1 VNAYSGIPR
10 GQAGKQ
16 FPGKASGLLVKKE
29 LLHSRPFKCRQEG
42 AGVFCCPALLPR
54 IILLKESHTMAMDYQ
69 TNSSQVATVTGDYT
83 TDLVLHKIATVEV
96 PQGKHIALAYS
107 GGLDS
112 TLCVKLSELKYHARQ
127 LTAINVDVGQGQEEI
142 EMSIA
147 RALQLGITPITIDVK
162 QEFTTEWLTKAI
174 HANSDYNGYPV
185 STSMTRQLIAARVA
199 EKALELG
206 CDALMEGS
214 SGKGND
220 QYRMHN
226 VFSLFAPGL
235 PIFVPV
241 RDFDLTRS
249 EEQILMEH
257 YGVPVEELIVGGD
270 DKTMWCRSIA
280 SGGIDLTTE
289 LPDDIWMWLVPPQH
303 APNTPTRLTLTWEN
317 GLPIALNGVEL
328 PLDQIIEE
336 LNMVAGANSIGKI
349 DLFEDGIMGLK
360 SREIYEA
367 PAATLLLKVHRDL
380 EQFCLTKEE
389 LQLKRQLEAQW
400 ARMVYHGE
408 WFHPLKDAIDA
419 FIASTQKV
427 VNGEYVIE
435 LYKGN
440 IDIVT
445 RHSSSGLFFPDVRS
459 IKSASFNQKECA
471 PAAHIRGL
479 PYELIARRNK
489 LVGLEVH

>member
-1 VNAYSGIPR
+1 MNNR
-10 GQAGKQ
+10 THTTQ
-16 FPGKASGLLVKKE
+16 
-29 LLHSRPFKCRQEG
+29 
-42 AGVFCCPALLPR
+42 
-54 IILLKESHTMAMDYQ
+54 TMA
-69 TNSSQVATVTGDYT
+69 TSNGA
-83 TDLVLHKIATVEV
+83 LELALHKIASVDV

-112 TLCVKLSELKYHARQ
+112 TLCVKLSQLKYHVRA
-127 LTAINVDVGQGQEEI
+127 LTAITVDVGQGEAEI
-142 EMSIA
+142 QQSSA
-147 RALQLGITPITIDVK
+147 RAKQLGISPLVIDAK
-162 QEFTTEWLTKAI
+162 QKFTEQWLSKAI
-174 HANSDYNGYPV
+174 QANSDYNGYPV
-185 STSMTRQLIAARVA
+185 STSMTRQLIAAHVA
-199 EKALELG
+199 QAALELG

-214 SGKGND
+214 TGKGND

-226 VFSLFAPGL
+226 VFSLFAPGTS
-235 PIFVPV
+235 IFVPV

-249 EEQILMEH
+249 EEQLLMEH
-257 YGVPVEELIVGGD
+257 YGIPVEEVIAGGD

-289 LPDDIWMWLVPPQH
+289 LPDSIWMWLTPPAK
-303 APNTPTRLTLTWEN
+303 APDKPTTITLQWQN
-317 GLPIALNGVEL
+317 GLPVALNGTPL
-328 PLDQIIEE
+328 PLDQIIEQ
-336 LNMVAGANSIGKI
+336 LNLIGGANGIGKI

-367 PAATLLLKVHRDL
+367 PAATILLKVHHDL

-389 LQLKRQLEAQW
+389 IQLKRQLDAHW
-400 ARMVYHGE
+400 AKLVYHGE
-408 WFHPLKDAIDA
+408 WFHPLKEAIDA

-427 VNGEYVIE
+427 VSGEYVIE

-440 IDIVT
+440 IDI
-445 RHSSSGLFFPDVRS
+445 RSRSSASGLFFPDIRS

-489 LVGLEVH
+489 MAF

>member
-1 VNAYSGIPR
+1 
-10 GQAGKQ
+10 
-16 FPGKASGLLVKKE
+16 
-29 LLHSRPFKCRQEG
+29 
-42 AGVFCCPALLPR
+42 
-54 IILLKESHTMAMDYQ
+54 MATQ
-69 TNSSQVATVTGDYT
+69 TNTTQTTAILDSNSALELASQ
-83 TDLVLHKIATVEV
+83 KIAFVDV

-127 LTAINVDVGQGQEEI
+127 LTAITVDVGQGETEI
-142 EMSIA
+142 RESSE
-147 RALQLGITPITIDVK
+147 RAVKLGISPLVIDAR
-162 QEFTTEWLTKAI
+162 QEFTEQWLSKAI
-174 HANSDYNGYPV
+174 QANSDYNGYPV

-199 EKALELG
+199 QKALELG

-226 VFSLFAPGL
+226 VFSLFAPGT

-241 RDFDLTRS
+241 RDFDLTRG
-249 EEQILMEH
+249 EEQLLMEH
-257 YGVPVEELIVGGD
+257 YGVPIEEVITGGD

-289 LPDDIWMWLVPPQH
+289 LPDSIWLWLTPPAK
-303 APNTPTRLTLTWEN
+303 APDKPTTITLSWQN
-317 GLPIALNGVEL
+317 GLPVALNGKAL
-328 PLDQIIEE
+328 PLDQIIEQ
-336 LNMVAGANSIGKI
+336 LNVIGGANGIGKI

-367 PAATLLLKVHRDL
+367 PAATILLKVHRDL
-380 EQFCLTKEE
+380 EQFCLAKEE
-389 LQLKRQLEAQW
+389 IQVKRQLEAQW

-427 VNGEYVIE
+427 VNGEYTVE

-440 IDIVT
+440 IDI
-445 RHSSSGLFFPDVRS
+445 RSRSSASGLFFPDIRS

-489 LVGLEVH
+489 LASLDEDTHD

>member
-1 VNAYSGIPR
+1 
-10 GQAGKQ
+10 
-16 FPGKASGLLVKKE
+16 
-29 LLHSRPFKCRQEG
+29 
-42 AGVFCCPALLPR
+42 
-54 IILLKESHTMAMDYQ
+54 MATNSQ
-69 TNSSQVATVTGDYT
+69 TNATAVTTSTGSSANPSDLALQKVAS
-83 TDLVLHKIATVEV
+83 VEV

-127 LTAINVDVGQGQEEI
+127 LTIINVDVGQGEDEI
-142 EMSIA
+142 AMGIA
-147 RALQLGITPITIDVK
+147 RAQQLGITPITIDVK
-162 QEFTTEWLTKAI
+162 QEFTEQWLTKAI
-174 HANSDYNGYPV
+174 QANSDYNGYPV
-185 STSMTRQLIAARVA
+185 STSMTRQLIAARVV

-206 CDALMEGS
+206 CDAFMEGS
-214 SGKGND
+214 TGKGND

-249 EEQILMEH
+249 DEQLLMEH

-289 LPDDIWMWLVPPQH
+289 LPDDIWMWLVPPH
-303 APNTPTRLTLTWEN
+303 KAPTTPTRLTLTWAN
-317 GLPIALNGVEL
+317 GLPSALNGEAL
-328 PLDQIIEE
+328 PLDEIIGQ
-336 LNMVAGANSIGKI
+336 LNVIAGANGIGKI

-389 LQLKRQLEAQW
+389 IQLKRQLEAQW
-400 ARMVYHGE
+400 AKMVYHGE
-408 WFHPLKDAIDA
+408 WFHPLKDALDA
-419 FIASTQKV
+419 FIASTQKAV
-427 VNGEYVIE
+427 HGEYVIE

-440 IDIVT
+440 IDIVS
-445 RHSSSGLFFPDVRS
+445 RSSQSGLFFPDVRS

-479 PYELIARRNK
+479 PYELIARRNQMA
-489 LVGLEVH
+489 GI

>member
-1 VNAYSGIPR
+1 
-10 GQAGKQ
+10 
-16 FPGKASGLLVKKE
+16 
-29 LLHSRPFKCRQEG
+29 
-42 AGVFCCPALLPR
+42 
-54 IILLKESHTMAMDYQ
+54 MAMHYS
-69 TNSSQVATVTGDYT
+69 TNTTAVPTVTGSSA
-83 TDLVLHKIATVEV
+83 TDLALHKITTVDV

-112 TLCVKLSELKYHARQ
+112 TLCVKLSELKYSARQ
-127 LTAINVDVGQGQEEI
+127 LTAINVDVGQGKEEI

-147 RALQLGITPITIDVK
+147 RAQQLGITPITIDVK
-162 QEFTTEWLTKAI
+162 QEFTGQWLTRAI
-174 HANSDYNGYPV
+174 QANSDYNGYPV

-249 EEQILMEH
+249 EEQLLMEY
-257 YGVPVEELIVGGD
+257 YGVQVEELIVGGD

-289 LPDDIWMWLVPPQH
+289 LPDDIWLWLVPPH
-303 APNTPTRLTLTWEN
+303 KASNIPTKLTLTWEN
-317 GLPIALNGVEL
+317 GLPVALNDEKL
-328 PLDQIIEE
+328 PLDTIIEQ
-336 LNMVAGANSIGKI
+336 LNEIAGANGIGKI

-367 PAATLLLKVHRDL
+367 PAATLLLKIHRDL

-400 ARMVYHGE
+400 AKMVYHGE
-408 WFHPLKDAIDA
+408 WFHPLKEALDA
-419 FIASTQKV
+419 FIASTQKA
-427 VNGEYVIE
+427 VNGDYEVE

-440 IDIVT
+440 ITIT
-445 RHSSSGLFFPDVRS
+445 SRSSQSGLFFPDVRS

-489 LVGLEVH
+489 RAGLSAER

>member
-1 VNAYSGIPR
+1 MATRHQTHASSNAG
-10 GQAGKQ
+10 
-16 FPGKASGLLVKKE
+16 
-29 LLHSRPFKCRQEG
+29 
-42 AGVFCCPALLPR
+42 
-54 IILLKESHTMAMDYQ
+54 
-69 TNSSQVATVTGDYT
+69 GDSA
-83 TDLVLHKIATVEV
+83 TDLALQKIASVAV
-96 PQGKHIALAYS
+96 PQGAHIALAYS

-112 TLCVKLSELKYHARQ
+112 TLCVKLAELKYHARQ
-127 LTAINVDVGQGQEEI
+127 LTAINVDVGQGQDEI

-147 RALQLGITPITIDVK
+147 RAEQLGITPLTIDVK
-162 QEFTTEWLTKAI
+162 QEFTEQWLAKAI
-174 HANSDYNGYPV
+174 QANSDYNGYPV

-199 EKALELG
+199 EKAQELG

-241 RDFDLTRS
+241 RDFDLTRN
-249 EEQILMEH
+249 EEQLLMEH
-257 YGVPVEELIVGGD
+257 YGVPVAELIAGGD

-289 LPDDIWMWLVPPQH
+289 LPDTIWMWLVPPQQ
-303 APNTPTRLTLTWEN
+303 APDTPTTLSLTWKQ
-317 GLPIALNGVEL
+317 GLPIALNGEAL
-328 PLDQIIEE
+328 PLAQLIEQ
-336 LNMVAGANSIGKI
+336 LNSLAGANSIGKI

-389 LQLKRQLEAQW
+389 IQLKRQLEAEW

-408 WFHPLKDAIDA
+408 WFHPLKEALDA
-419 FIASTQKV
+419 FITATQRT
-427 VNGEYVIE
+427 VNGEYVVE

-440 IDIVT
+440 INIVS
-445 RHSSSGLFFPDVRS
+445 RNSLSGLFFPDVRS
-459 IKSASFNQKECA
+459 IKSSSFNQKECA

-489 LVGLEVH
+489 QAGLA

>member
-1 VNAYSGIPR
+1 
-10 GQAGKQ
+10 
-16 FPGKASGLLVKKE
+16 
-29 LLHSRPFKCRQEG
+29 
-42 AGVFCCPALLPR
+42 
-54 IILLKESHTMAMDYQ
+54 MATNDQ
-69 TNSSQVATVTGDYT
+69 TGTATVTT
-83 TDLVLHKIATVEV
+83 TSSTPTAIALHKIASVEV

-112 TLCVKLSELKYHARQ
+112 TLCVKLSELKYHARK

-147 RALQLGITPITIDVK
+147 RAQQLGITPVTIDVK
-162 QEFTTEWLTKAI
+162 QEFTELWLAKAI
-174 HANSDYNGYPV
+174 QANSDYNGYPV

-206 CDALMEGS
+206 CDAFMEGS
-214 SGKGND
+214 TGKGND

-249 EEQILMEH
+249 EEQLLMEH

-289 LPDDIWMWLVPPQH
+289 LPDDIWMWLVPPSK
-303 APNTPTRLTLTWEN
+303 ASATPARLTLTWSN
-317 GLPIALNGVEL
+317 GLPIALNGEVL
-328 PLDQIIEE
+328 PLDTIIEQ
-336 LNMVAGANSIGKI
+336 LNVLAGAHGIGKI

-389 LQLKRQLEAQW
+389 IQLKRQLEAQW
-400 ARMVYHGE
+400 AKMVYHGE
-408 WFHPLKDAIDA
+408 WFHPLKEALDA
-419 FIASTQKV
+419 FIASTQKA
-427 VNGEYVIE
+427 VNGEYVLE

-440 IDIVT
+440 IDIIS
-445 RHSSSGLFFPDVRS
+445 RSSQSGLFFPDVRS

-479 PYELIARRNK
+479 PYELIARRNQ
-489 LVGLEVH
+489 LASI

>member
-1 VNAYSGIPR
+1 
-10 GQAGKQ
+10 
-16 FPGKASGLLVKKE
+16 
-29 LLHSRPFKCRQEG
+29 
-42 AGVFCCPALLPR
+42 
-54 IILLKESHTMAMDYQ
+54 MA
-69 TNSSQVATVTGDYT
+69 TSFSSSTTATATVTGDNA
-83 TDLVLHKIATVEV
+83 TDLTLHKIASVEA

-112 TLCVKLSELKYHARQ
+112 TLCVKLAELKYHARQ
-127 LTAINVDVGQGQEEI
+127 LTAINVDVGQGADEI
-142 EMSIA
+142 EMSVA
-147 RALQLGITPITIDVK
+147 RAQQLGITPVTLDVK
-162 QEFTTEWLTKAI
+162 QEFTEQWLTKAI
-174 HANSDYNGYPV
+174 QANSDYNGYPV

-249 EEQILMEH
+249 EEQLVLEY
-257 YGVPVEELIVGGD
+257 YGVHVEELIVGGD

-280 SGGIDLTTE
+280 SGGIDLSTE
-289 LPDDIWMWLVPPQH
+289 LPDDIWLWLVPPH
-303 APNTPTRLTLTWEN
+303 KASSTPTRLTLTWQN
-317 GLPIALNGVEL
+317 GLPIALNGEKL
-328 PLDQIIEE
+328 PLNQLIEQ
-336 LNMVAGANSIGKI
+336 LNVLAGANGIGKI
-349 DLFEDGIMGLK
+349 DIFEDGIMGLK

-389 LQLKRQLEAQW
+389 IPLKRQLDAQW
-400 ARMVYHGE
+400 AKMVYHGE
-408 WFHPLKDAIDA
+408 WFHPLKDALDA
-419 FIASTQKV
+419 FITSTQQA
-427 VNGEYVIE
+427 VNGEYLIE

-440 IDIVT
+440 IEIIA
-445 RHSSSGLFFPDVRS
+445 RNSQSGLFFPDIRS

-471 PAAHIRGL
+471 SVAHIRGL

-489 LVGLEVH
+489 LAGM

>member
-1 VNAYSGIPR
+1 MATSYSSDGTP
-10 GQAGKQ
+10 
-16 FPGKASGLLVKKE
+16 
-29 LLHSRPFKCRQEG
+29 
-42 AGVFCCPALLPR
+42 
-54 IILLKESHTMAMDYQ
+54 
-69 TNSSQVATVTGDYT
+69 VATITGSSA
-83 TDLVLHKIATVEV
+83 TDLALHKIASVEV
-96 PQGKHIALAYS
+96 PQGRHIALAYS

-112 TLCVKLSELKYHARQ
+112 TLCVKLAELKYHARQ
-127 LTAINVDVGQGQEEI
+127 LTAINVDVGQGKEEI
-142 EMSIA
+142 EMSVSRA
-147 RALQLGITPITIDVK
+147 RQLGIAPVTIDVK
-162 QEFTTEWLTKAI
+162 QEFTGQWLSKAI
-174 HANSDYNGYPV
+174 QANSDYNGYPV

-199 EKALELG
+199 QKALELG

-241 RDFDLTRS
+241 RDFDLTRG
-249 EEQILMEH
+249 EEQLLMEH

-289 LPDDIWMWLVPPQH
+289 LPDDIWLWLVPPRK
-303 APNTPTRLTLTWEN
+303 APDTPTTITLTWEN
-317 GLPIALNGVEL
+317 GLPVALNGAQL
-328 PLDQIIEE
+328 LLDEIIEQ
-336 LNMVAGANSIGKI
+336 LNVIAGSNGIGKI
-349 DLFEDGIMGLK
+349 DLFEDGIMSLK

-389 LQLKRQLEAQW
+389 IQLKRPLEAQW
-400 ARMVYHGE
+400 AKMVYHGE
-408 WFHPLKDAIDA
+408 WFHPLKKALDA
-419 FIASTQKV
+419 FIASTQRA
-427 VNGEYVIE
+427 VNGEYVVE

-440 IDIVT
+440 SNIIS
-445 RHSSSGLFFPDVRS
+445 RSSQSCLFFPDVRS

-479 PYELIARRNK
+479 PYELIARRNE
-489 LVGLEVH
+489 LAGI